1 MIGDSTKKEKMY
13 TCWLDY
19 EVDKG
24 KNDVHTWPYGKM
36 IYVNEELLKDRVI
49 QTGVKELQTFFRQY
63 LELDVSIVSEM
74 PSQEYL
80 EIIKIGDKELQ
91 SEAYILQGDE
101 QKLTLMASDSRGILY
116 GIFKV
121 IFNLKRHISIKN
133 INITEVPTN
142 EIRMINQW
150 DNMDGSIER
159 GYAGS
164 SIFYKDNELV
174 SDTKRI
180 RDYARLLASVGIN
193 SISINNV
200 NVHYYETKL
209 ITETYLKDVARFAE
223 VFADYGIKVFL
234 SINFASPIEVGGLI
248 TADPLDE
255 DVKRWWEETTQTIYK
270 SIPYLGGFLVKADSE
285 NRPGPFSYNRTHA
298 EGANMLADALATYGG
313 IVIWRCFV
321 YDCHVDWRDRKTDRA
336 RAAYDHFIGLDGKFR
351 DNVILQIKN
360 GPMDFQIREPLSPLF
375 GALKSTNQ
383 MMEFQITQEYTGQ
396 QKHICF
402 LVPMWKEY
410 LEFDTYAKGE
420 GTYIK
425 DIVSGNTFSNL
436 HGGITAVSNIGDSMC
451 WTGNP
456 MAVAN
461 LYGFGRLCWDT
472 QLEPDEIAEEWIDLT
487 LGTDKVVRNNVK
499 DILLQ
504 SRKAYE
510 NYTVPLGIGWMVNV
524 GDHYGPSI
532 EGYEY
537 STWGTYHYA
546 DYKGIG
552 VDRTYKTGT
561 GYANQYFE
569 PNRSMYENID
579 TCPENLLLFFH
590 HVNYDCILKDGRT
603 LLQYIYDSHFEGV
616 EKVSEF
622 MSEWQVLEGKIEQG
636 FYNKVEQGLKVQQ
649 RDAIEWRDIVNTYFY
664 RKTGIPDNKKRKIYS

>member
-1 MIGDSTKKEKMY
+1 MIVDSTKKEKMY

-19 EVDKG
+19 EMDKG
-24 KNDVHTWPYGKM
+24 KNDVYTWPYGQM

-49 QTGVKELQTFFRQY
+49 QTAVKELQTFFRQY
-63 LELDVSIVSEM
+63 LELDVSIVSEV

-80 EIIKIGDKELQ
+80 EIIRVGDKELK
-91 SEAYILQGDE
+91 SEGYTLQGDE
-101 QKLTLMASDSRGILY
+101 QKLSLMASDSRGVLY
-116 GIFKV
+116 GIFKI

-159 GYAGS
+159 GYAGR

-174 SDTKRI
+174 SDIKRI
-180 RDYARLLASVGIN
+180 RDYARLLASIGIN
-193 SISINNV
+193 SISVNNV

-209 ITETYLKDVARFAE
+209 ITKTYLGDVAKLVE

-234 SINFASPIEVGGLI
+234 SINFASPIEIGGLI
-248 TADPLDE
+248 TADPLDAN
-255 DVKRWWEETTQTIYK
+255 VKRWWEEMTQAIYK

-285 NRPGPFSYNRTHA
+285 NRPGPLSYNRTHA
-298 EGANMLADALATYGG
+298 EGANMLADALAAYGG
-313 IVIWRCFV
+313 VVIWRCFV

-425 DIVSGNTFSNL
+425 DIVSGDTFSNL
-436 HGGITAVSNIGDSMC
+436 HGGITAVSNIGDSIC
-451 WTGNP
+451 WAGNP

-461 LYGFGRLCWDT
+461 LYGFGRLCWNT
-472 QLEPDEIAEEWIDLT
+472 QLEPEEIAEEWIDLT
-487 LGTDKVVRNNVK
+487 LGTDKTVRNSVK

-510 NYTVPLGIGWMVNV
+510 DYTVPLGIGWMVNV
-524 GDHYGPSI
+524 GNHYGPSI

-552 VDRTYKTGT
+552 VDRTNKTGT
-561 GYANQYFE
+561 GYVNQYFE
-569 PNRSMYENID
+569 PNRSMYENIP

-590 HVNYDCILKDGRT
+590 HVNYDYILKDGRT

-616 EKVSEF
+616 EKVNEF
-622 MSEWQVLEGKIEQG
+622 ISKWQALKGKIEQG
-636 FYNKVEQGLKVQQ
+636 FYSKVEQGLKVQLC
-649 RDAIEWRDIVNTYFY
+649 DAVEWRDIVNTYFY
-664 RKTGIPDNKKRKIYS
+664 RKTGISDYKKRQIFS

>member
-1 MIGDSTKKEKMY
+1 MIVDSTEKEKMY

-19 EVDKG
+19 EMDKG
-24 KNDVHTWPYGKM
+24 KNDVYTWPYGQM

-80 EIIKIGDKELQ
+80 EIIKVGNKEIK
-91 SEAYILQGDE
+91 SEGYTLQGDE
-101 QKLTLMASDSRGILY
+101 QKLSLMASDSRGILY

-174 SDTKRI
+174 SDIKRI

-209 ITETYLKDVARFAE
+209 ITKTYLGDVAKLVE

-234 SINFASPIEVGGLI
+234 SINFASPIEIGGLI
-248 TADPLDE
+248 TADPLDA
-255 DVKRWWEETTQTIYK
+255 DVKRWWEETTQTIYTT
-270 SIPYLGGFLVKADSE
+270 IPYLGGFLVKADSE
-285 NRPGPFSYNRTHA
+285 NRPGPLSYNRTHA
-298 EGANMLADALATYGG
+298 EGANMLADALAAYGG
-313 IVIWRCFV
+313 VVIWRCFV

-351 DNVILQIKN
+351 DSVILQIKN

-425 DIVSGNTFSNL
+425 DIVSGHTFSNP

-451 WTGNP
+451 WAGNP

-461 LYGFGRLCWDT
+461 LYGFGRLCWNT

-487 LGTDKVVRNNVK
+487 LGTDKVVRNSVK

-510 NYTVPLGIGWMVNV
+510 DYTVPLGIGWMVNV

-561 GYANQYFE
+561 GYVNQYFE
-569 PNRSMYENID
+569 PNRSMYENIH

-590 HVNYDCILKDGRT
+590 HVNYDYILKDGRT

-616 EKVSEF
+616 EKVNEF
-622 MSEWQVLEGKIEQG
+622 MSKWQALKGKVEQG
-636 FYNKVEQGLKVQQ
+636 FYSKVEQGLKVQLC
-649 RDAIEWRDIVNTYFY
+649 DAVEWRDIVNTYFY
-664 RKTGIPDNKKRKIYS
+664 RKTGVSDNKKRQIYS

>member
-1 MIGDSTKKEKMY
+1 MIVDSTKKEKMY

-19 EVDKG
+19 EMDKG
-24 KNDVHTWPYGKM
+24 KNDVYTWPYGQR

-80 EIIKIGDKELQ
+80 EIIKVGDKELK
-91 SEAYILQGDE
+91 SEGYTLQGDE
-101 QKLTLMASDSRGILY
+101 QKLSLMASDSRGILY

-159 GYAGS
+159 GYAGR

-174 SDTKRI
+174 SDIKRI

-209 ITETYLKDVARFAE
+209 ITKTYLGDVAKLVE

-234 SINFASPIEVGGLI
+234 SINFASPIEIGGLI
-248 TADPLDE
+248 TADPLDAG
-255 DVKRWWEETTQTIYK
+255 VKKWWEETIQTIYK

-285 NRPGPFSYNRTHA
+285 NRPGPLSYNRTHA
-298 EGANMLADALATYGG
+298 EGANMLADALAAYGG
-313 IVIWRCFV
+313 VVIWRCFV

-425 DIVSGNTFSNL
+425 DIVSGHTFSNP

-451 WTGNP
+451 WAGNP

-461 LYGFGRLCWDT
+461 LYGFGRLCWNT
-472 QLEPDEIAEEWIDLT
+472 QLEPEEIAEEWIDLT
-487 LGTDKVVRNNVK
+487 LGTDKVVRNSVK

-510 NYTVPLGIGWMVNV
+510 DYTVPLGIGWMVNV

-561 GYANQYFE
+561 GYVNQYFE
-569 PNRSMYENID
+569 PNRSMYENIH

-590 HVNYDCILKDGRT
+590 HINYDYILKDGRT

-616 EKVSEF
+616 EKVNEF
-622 MSEWQVLEGKIEQG
+622 MSKWQALKGKIEQG
-636 FYNKVEQGLKVQQ
+636 FYSKIEQGLKVQLC
-649 RDAIEWRDIVNTYFY
+649 DAVEWRDIVNTYFY
-664 RKTGIPDNKKRKIYS
+664 RKTGISDNKKRKIYS